1 MNTKSLLTRIAVPV
15 VSLGLLGGIGATLAT
30 SAGPA
35 SAATMAS
42 VAKAPVLKTVTATTY
57 SPNHYDTTSVP
68 TGINVANGPLWAYD
82 NLHETFT
89 AVPQGNGNWAVTIT
103 VKGTFDGFASPTA
116 ANTPEHNQ
124 GNVTGKHLLLRA
136 LGEHPEGGPAA
147 QPGCPVHRPECRA
160 EPALRRRRERHGRR
174 QLHLQ
179 LRQRGW
185 RGVHP
190 ERLITRRDQTGSRA
204 VREPPGSVM
213 PEVRDTRASVVVEG
227 MRVPG
232 CGRGDSN
239 PHGVATNRT

>member
-124 GNVTGKHLLLRA
+124 GTVTGKIYYYVNSPNIPKAGLLPRQEVPYTSLSTA
-136 LGEHPEGGPAA
+136 LSQLFGGNETVTNGGNYTFNYANVD
-147 QPGCPVHRPECRA
+147 G
-160 EPALRRRRERHGRR
+160 
-174 QLHLQ
+174 
-179 LRQRGW
+179 
-185 RGVHP
+185 
-190 ERLITRRDQTGSRA
+190 A
-204 VREPPGSVM
+204 VYTQSG
-213 PEVRDTRASVVVEG
+213 
-227 MRVPG
+227 
-232 CGRGDSN
+232 
-239 PHGVATNRT
+239 

>member
-103 VKGTFDGFASPTA
+103 VKGTFDGFASPTV

-124 GNVTGKHLLLRA
+124 GNVTGSIYYYVHSANTPKAGLLPKQLA
-136 LGEHPEGGPAA
+136 
-147 QPGCPVHRPECRA
+147 VHRPEHGA
-160 EPALRRRRERHGRR
+160 EPALRRQRDRHERR

-213 PEVRDTRASVVVEG
+213 PEVRDTRASVVVES

>member
-1 MNTKSLLTRIAVPV
+1 MAY
-15 VSLGLLGGIGATLAT
+15 LALP
-30 SAGPA
+30 GQL
-35 SAATMAS
+35 
-42 VAKAPVLKTVTATTY
+42 KAPAVAAGTFAVDRRGRIRRTAR
-57 SPNHYDTTSVP
+57 HDQDVP

-103 VKGTFDGFASPTA
+103 VKGTFDGFASPTV

-124 GNVTGKHLLLRA
+124 GTVTGKIYYYVNSPNIPKAGLLPRQEVA
-136 LGEHPEGGPAA
+136 VHQPEYG
-147 QPGCPVHRPECRA
+147 A
-160 EPALRRRRERHGRR
+160 EPAVRRRRERHGRR

-213 PEVRDTRASVVVEG
+213 PEVQDTRASVVVEG

>member
-15 VSLGLLGGIGATLAT
+15 LSLGLLGGIGATLAT

-124 GNVTGKHLLLRA
+124 GTVTGKIYYYVHSANTPKAGLLPKQLPPYTGLSAALSQLFGGDANVTG
-136 LGEHPEGGPAA
+136 GGNYAF
-147 QPGCPVHRPECRA
+147 
-160 EPALRRRRERHGRR
+160 
-174 QLHLQ
+174 
-179 LRQRGW
+179 
-185 RGVHP
+185 
-190 ERLITRRDQTGSRA
+190 TY
-204 VREPPGSVM
+204 
-213 PEVRDTRASVVVEG
+213 
-227 MRVPG
+227 
-232 CGRGDSN
+232 
-239 PHGVATNRT
+239 TNVDGQVYTQSG